1 MATDSST
8 RKELDPL
15 ARGGRRFES
24 KVVVVAG
31 GGQGIGSAVVRRVA
45 SEGATVVIGDWVEET
60 ARKVAAEVESIGEK
74 ASVHQGDYQE
84 FEGCQALMDFAVKEH
99 GRIDSLVVI
108 VGGSIWGAPY
118 HYNTPEQIVATVKKN
133 LWPTMW
139 CTRAVLPY
147 MIEQHK
153 KAEDGVGGN
162 IVTLAT
168 HALVGTDRVPYAASK
183 GGLIGLTTS
192 LCKEVGRYG
201 IRINCV
207 APSSNIGAT
216 DRVTPRN
223 YGNENIERSR
233 VPEEERLERP
243 RDTEGN
249 RAERPLSAGLKRD
262 AYTWEIAS
270 AIAFLASDD
279 AGYISGEVISCGG
292 GETFPF

>member
-1 MATDSST
+1 MTTSNT
-8 RKELDPL
+8 LEPL
-15 ARGGRRFES
+15 ARGGRRFEN
-24 KVVVVAG
+24 KICVVAG
-31 GGQGIGSAVVRRVA
+31 GGQGIGSSTVRRLA
-45 SEGATVVIGDWVEET
+45 QEGATVVIGDWVEES
-60 ARKVAAEVESIGEK
+60 AKRIQQEVESAGEK
-74 ASVHQGDYQE
+74 ASVHQGDYRSWE
-84 FEGCQALMDFAVKEH
+84 DCQGLMDFAIKTH

-118 HYNTPEQIVATVKKN
+118 QYNTPEQITETVNKN

-139 CTRAVLPY
+139 CVRAVLPY
-147 MIEQHK
+147 LIEQHGK
-153 KAEDGVGGN
+153 SEDGVGGN

-192 LCKEVGRYG
+192 LSKEVGMYG

-207 APSSNIGAT
+207 APSANVGREPS
-216 DRVTPRN
+216 VTPRN
-223 YGNENIERSR
+223 FGVEHIARSE
-233 VPEEERLERP
+233 VPAEARLERP

-262 AYTWEIAS
+262 ALVQEVAA
-270 AIAFLASDD
+270 AIVFMASDD
-279 AGYISGEVISCGG
+279 AGYISGQVISVGG